1 MNNNPLVSIVTPS
14 YNQQRYLE
22 ETILSVINQDYP
34 ALEYI
39 VIDGGSTDGSV
50 EIIKK
55 YQDKLTGWVSE
66 SDLGQTDAINKG
78 FDRSQGDIM
87 AWLNSDDIYHVG
99 AIRSAVEF
107 LQEHPDIGMV
117 YGDTD
122 LIDED
127 SRRIG
132 RFNAKQTNYQ
142 RLMRGGVYIPQ
153 PAAFWRRDLWER
165 SGPLDTSFYFAMDY
179 DLWVRFAKIAPI
191 QYLPQLWASF
201 RIHDGGK
208 TTNSDDRCWPEM
220 KKVYTRE
227 RGGIFSPFMAKYT
240 LRMIL
245 GPVWNWFKTKRYKSG

>member
-1 MNNNPLVSIVTPS
+1 MNKYPLVSIVTPS
-14 YNQQRYLE
+14 FNQQRYLK

-34 ALEYI
+34 ALEYF

-50 EIIKK
+50 DIIKK
-55 YQDKLTGWVSE
+55 NQNKLAGWVSE

-78 FDRSQGDIM
+78 FDRCQGEIM
-87 AWLNSDDIYHVG
+87 AWINSDDIYQVG
-99 AIRSAVEF
+99 AISSAVEF
-107 LQEHPDIGMV
+107 LQAHPEIGMV

-127 SRRIG
+127 SHRIG

-153 PAAFWRRDLWER
+153 PAAFWRRDLWEK

-191 QYLPQLWASF
+191 QYVPQLWASF

-208 TTNSDDRCWPEM
+208 TIVSDDRCWPEM
-220 KKVYTRE
+220 KKVYKRE
-227 RGGIFSPFMAKYT
+227 GGFIFSPFMAKYT

-245 GPVWNWFKTKRYKSG
+245 APAWNWYKMKRYRSG

>member
-1 MNNNPLVSIVTPS
+1 MNNYPLVSIVTPS

-34 ALEYI
+34 ALEYY
-39 VIDGGSTDGSV
+39 VIDGGSTDGSI

-55 YQDKLTGWVSE
+55 YEDKLAGWVSE

-78 FDRSQGDIM
+78 FDRCQGDIM

-99 AIRSAVEF
+99 AISSAVEF
-107 LQEHPDIGMV
+107 LQENPEIGMV

-122 LIDED
+122 LIDEG

-132 RFNAKQTNYQ
+132 QFNAKQTSYQ

-153 PAAFWRRDLWER
+153 PAAFWRKDLWNR

-179 DLWVRFAKIAPI
+179 DLWVRFAKIARI
-191 QYLPQLWASF
+191 KYTPQLWASF
-201 RIHDGGK
+201 RIHESGK

-220 KKVYTRE
+220 KKVFKRE
-227 RGGIFSPFMAKYT
+227 GGGMFSPFMAKYF
-240 LRMIL
+240 LRTIL
-245 GPVWNWFKTKRYKSG
+245 GSAWNWYKMKQYKVS